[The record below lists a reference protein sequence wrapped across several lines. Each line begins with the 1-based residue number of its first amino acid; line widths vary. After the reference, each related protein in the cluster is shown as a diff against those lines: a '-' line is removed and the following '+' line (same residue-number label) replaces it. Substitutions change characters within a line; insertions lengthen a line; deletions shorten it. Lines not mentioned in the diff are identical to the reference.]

1 MADNRMLR
9 AEVKRLIDLV
19 DKKENEEDHED
30 EERFVVVIEE
40 PVDPE
45 DARLERILK
54 VVKLGDSKVKVELPM
69 YDGRMDDEILL
80 DWFSALEN
88 CFDCDDVED
97 RMKVKIAKSRM
108 KGHALL
114 WWDNLQAD
122 RMKKGWSKISSWP
135 RMMEKMKEK
144 FLPEDY
150 KV

>member
-1 MADNRMLR
+1 
-9 AEVKRLIDLV
+9 
-19 DKKENEEDHED
+19 
-30 EERFVVVIEE
+30 
-40 PVDPE
+40 
-45 DARLERILK
+45 
-54 VVKLGDSKVKVELPM
+54 M

-88 CFDCDDVED
+88 LFYCDDVED
-97 RMKVKIAKSRM
+97 RMKVKIAKTRM

-122 RMKKGWSKISSWP
+122 RMKKSWSKISSWP

-144 FLPEDY
+144 FLPKDY